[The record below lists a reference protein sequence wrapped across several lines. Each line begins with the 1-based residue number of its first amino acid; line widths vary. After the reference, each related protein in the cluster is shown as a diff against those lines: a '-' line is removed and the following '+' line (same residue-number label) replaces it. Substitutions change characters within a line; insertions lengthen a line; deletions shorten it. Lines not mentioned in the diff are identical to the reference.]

1 MIHFFEI
8 QTMMLSYRKQI
19 IIPINTT
26 TEYVH
31 SRQGK
36 NTNFNELSMAA
47 KVNKMFDKIANQHAR
62 GPIQIHIP
70 NNPIEVYVNGK
81 C

>member
-62 GPIQIHIP
+62 GPIQTHIP